1 VGPNYHID
9 ALHLRRTFGRALW
22 RVPEAWGENGW
33 IMKNKEGT
41 GQVVVAI
48 IPWPLVAD
56 DEADWIYASI
66 SFAHRTGRSGRVRD
80 GLTRSLHLLSI
91 IVETPITQRHLLV
104 HCGDVWMACQYYPTS
119 SGCRE
124 SRAYEDHDD
133 DDSIRTE
140 RCHPRGYL
148 GSP

>member
-66 SFAHRTGRSGRVRD
+66 SFAHRTATQDELEILYRAVWKGKGWAYQVFAPTKYHRGDPDNPEASTRTLWGRLDGVPILPDFVRLP
-80 GLTRSLHLLSI
+80 GVKS
-91 IVETPITQRHLLV
+91 V
-104 HCGDVWMACQYYPTS
+104 
-119 SGCRE
+119 
-124 SRAYEDHDD
+124 
-133 DDSIRTE
+133 
-140 RCHPRGYL
+140 
-148 GSP
+148 